1 MLFAMTAE
9 TPAAVPPGFERH
21 FKTSPFTDPWE
32 PLYSARLDGQV
43 RIGTVITDAHCNSRG
58 LVHGAF
64 LAAIIDNALGLS
76 IGTVLEAS
84 GRDHAGLV
92 TTNLSIDYVG
102 RAGVGEWIAT
112 DVEVVKA
119 GRTLSVA
126 TGTLATPERTIARAN
141 ATFQVIEL

>member
-1 MLFAMTAE
+1 MTDAPIPE
-9 TPAAVPPGFERH
+9 GFDRH

-32 PLYSARLDGQV
+32 PLYSAQLEDQV
-43 RIGTVITDAHCNSRG
+43 RIGTVITEAHCNSRG

-64 LAAIIDNALGLS
+64 LAALLDNALGLS
-76 IGTVLEAS
+76 IGVVLEAK
-84 GRDHAGLV
+84 GRDEVAGLV

-112 DVEVVKA
+112 DVEVIKA

-126 TGTLATPERTIARAN
+126 SGVLATPDRIVARAN

>member
-1 MLFAMTAE
+1 MTSESAVE
-9 TPAAVPPGFERH
+9 IPAGFERH

-32 PLYSARLDGQV
+32 PLYSVRLDDQV
-43 RIGTVITDAHCNSRG
+43 RIGTVITEAHCNSRG

-64 LAAIIDNALGLS
+64 LAALIDNALGLS
-76 IGTVLEAS
+76 IGTVLETT

-112 DVEVVKA
+112 DCEVVKA

-126 TGTLATPERTIARAN
+126 SGVLATSERVIARAN
-141 ATFQVIEL
+141 ATFQVIQL